1 MNTRDLQNILQSHSL
16 WKSSYGQKGSK
27 ANLRGADLSN
37 VDLSNVDLSDVDLSD
52 VDLSGADLRCANLS
66 DAYLRCANLSGA
78 NLRCADLSG
87 ATLHYANLS
96 GANLSD
102 ADLRCADL
110 SGAINIPKLPWT
122 IICPDGDLIVW
133 KKVSNGIAKLLIPKE
148 AKRVNA
154 TSRKCRAEFAI
165 VLDCPAKATSLHDPS
180 FRYKIGE
187 KIIPHNFDEN
197 RWNEC
202 SGGIHFFLT
211 KEEAEEY

>member
-1 MNTRDLQNILQSHSL
+1 MNKLDLQKVLQSHSL
-16 WKSSYGQKGSK
+16 WASSYGQKGSK
-27 ANLRGADLSN
+27 AD
-37 VDLSNVDLSDVDLSD
+37 
-52 VDLSGADLRCANLS
+52 
-66 DAYLRCANLSGA
+66 
-78 NLRCADLSG
+78 LRCADLR
-87 ATLHYANLS
+87 

-102 ADLRCADL
+102 ADLRGANLRGANLREANLSGADL
-110 SGAINIPKLPWT
+110 SDANLRCANLRGANLRGAINIPKLPWT

-180 FRYKIGE
+180 FKYKIGE